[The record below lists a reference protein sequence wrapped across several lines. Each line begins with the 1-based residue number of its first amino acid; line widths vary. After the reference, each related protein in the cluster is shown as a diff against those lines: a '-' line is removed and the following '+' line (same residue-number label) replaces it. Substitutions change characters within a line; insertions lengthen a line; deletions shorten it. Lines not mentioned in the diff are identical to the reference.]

1 MFFIMNSW
9 IFQTPAGIP
18 RIAKNSLSGNANI
31 QIYQWLLI
39 YGQPKKTVKLQF
51 ITFTV
56 SRFASWRHVEIA
68 ARDCQNFLHIGGCVK
83 WRIRN
88 KYIYQRIKYM
98 ALIVH
103 ISD

>member
-39 YGQPKKTVKLQF
+39 YGQPKKTVKLQ
-51 ITFTV
+51 IY
-56 SRFASWRHVEIA
+56 
-68 ARDCQNFLHIGGCVK
+68 IG
-83 WRIRN
+83 R
-88 KYIYQRIKYM
+88 
-98 ALIVH
+98 L
-103 ISD
+103 

>member
-31 QIYQWLLI
+31 QIYQRLLI

-51 ITFTV
+51 LWMTLTLV
-56 SRFASWRHVEIA
+56 T
-68 ARDCQNFLHIGGCVK
+68 
-83 WRIRN
+83 
-88 KYIYQRIKYM
+88 
-98 ALIVH
+98 
-103 ISD
+103 

>member
-51 ITFTV
+51 
-56 SRFASWRHVEIA
+56 
-68 ARDCQNFLHIGGCVK
+68 LYG
-83 WRIRN
+83 
-88 KYIYQRIKYM
+88 
-98 ALIVH
+98 
-103 ISD
+103 

>member
-39 YGQPKKTVKLQF
+39 YGQPKKTVKLQLNGLGAH
-51 ITFTV
+51 TGLYHWDSGPGTP
-56 SRFASWRHVEIA
+56 FA
-68 ARDCQNFLHIGGCVK
+68 
-83 WRIRN
+83 
-88 KYIYQRIKYM
+88 
-98 ALIVH
+98 
-103 ISD
+103 